1 MIIINRRKL
10 LIVKSCFE
18 HSPTFEPF
26 WRFDYGKKQF
36 TCERNS
42 FRLNSPQKRENQAMK
57 IFWEIRHLFGFKMK
71 CFFQKGIIFLKIL
84 VRKTELIC
92 FFKSFILFSKNS
104 KIENL
109 LNQIF
114 SFSFG
119 ECYITN
125 TFLTQIGEAF
135 DMIIC

>member
-1 MIIINRRKL
+1 
-10 LIVKSCFE
+10 
-18 HSPTFEPF
+18 
-26 WRFDYGKKQF
+26 
-36 TCERNS
+36 
-42 FRLNSPQKRENQAMK
+42 
-57 IFWEIRHLFGFKMK
+57 MK